1 MIPPD
6 TDVDGGS
13 SSTDTSA
20 ITEPEVAPDSQA
32 AAQAAPRTAPPR
44 PPTPPLIRVW
54 RVIVWVLAAVVLIA
68 AGIAIVIALSSL
80 QPVA

>member
-1 MIPPD
+1 
-6 TDVDGGS
+6 VDGGS
-13 SSTDTSA
+13 GGSGA
-20 ITEPEVAPDSQA
+20 PELTQREVDPGSQA
-32 AAQAAPRTAPPR
+32 AAHAASPTAPPR

-54 RVIVWVLAAVVLIA
+54 RVIVWVIAALVLIA